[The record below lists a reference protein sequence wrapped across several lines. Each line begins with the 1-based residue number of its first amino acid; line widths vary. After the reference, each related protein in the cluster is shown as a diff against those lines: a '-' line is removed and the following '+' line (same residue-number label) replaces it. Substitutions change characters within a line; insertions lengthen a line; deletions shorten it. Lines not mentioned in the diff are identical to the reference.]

1 MGKSDYIY
9 IVKDVSTSLD
19 MTGWK
24 LDMTGWKLDMTKT
37 IQLTIFM
44 KQIRISAILACIAGM
59 IAFAG
64 CKSMSPQDRL
74 TVNDRKINKI
84 IAQMTLEEKVEML
97 HSKTNMSSEG
107 VPRLGIQDIKY
118 TDGPFGIREENGDGF
133 RSLGWTL
140 DSATYFPTG
149 SALAATWSKEMAY
162 KNGWAMGKEGRL
174 RGKDIILGP
183 AINIQRLP
191 VGGRTYEYLSED
203 PVLAAR
209 LSVEY
214 TLGSQDAGTAVCLKH
229 YALNNQETNR
239 GSVNVIADE
248 RTMREIYLK
257 PFEAAVKEGGAMC
270 IMPAYNK
277 VNGYYCSENAHLNN
291 EILRDEWGF
300 KGMTVSDWGGTHS
313 TMGAALGGLCVQ
325 MTGDNY
331 FGQALIDSVRN
342 GALDEAVVDAKV
354 REILRLR
361 FAIEPVPEDVA
372 NTVMT
377 SQPETQKIAY
387 EIAQKSIVL
396 LKNEAGNLPVAKD
409 VKKIAVIGQNAVLT
423 TAAGG
428 IGAGV
433 KTLYEISPL
442 EGISKRA
449 AEAGIE
455 VTYAPGYKNYQMRM
469 AWGRPGAGGPVDP
482 LIANSPDEPA
492 DPALL
497 AEAVAL
503 AKDADMVIFFGGT
516 NKSIETE
523 GSDRKNIDLP
533 CGQNDVIKALY
544 EANPNVATVLIS
556 GGPTDLRALEPYSPA
571 IVQGWWN
578 GLEGGTALAE
588 VLFGDIAPSGKLP
601 FTFPLKLEDSPA
613 YAMGNFPGN
622 NTGEDLFTLMYRL
635 DATGYTREQIM
646 EYIANLPEPVSE
658 YTEGIFVG
666 YRWFET
672 KEVPVMYA
680 FGHGLSYV
688 DFEYGPLTCRQK
700 KDKFVVTFDVKNLG
714 TMEADEVTQLYV
726 KRLDSKVER
735 PLKELEAFDRVTL
748 KGGETKKV
756 TLEFPIS
763 ELAHWD
769 NGTNGWVLEPGKLE
783 ILVGSASD
791 DIRQSITT
799 EI

>member
-1 MGKSDYIY
+1 MKRLFYLTAIGILTVCCAQSNE
-9 IVKDVSTSLD
+9 SL
-19 MTGWK
+19 
-24 LDMTGWKLDMTKT
+24 
-37 IQLTIFM
+37 
-44 KQIRISAILACIAGM
+44 
-59 IAFAG
+59 
-64 CKSMSPQDRL
+64 QDRL
-74 TVNDRKINKI
+74 TVNDGKINEI

-133 RSLGWTL
+133 RPLGWKL

-149 SALAATWSKEMAY
+149 SALAATWSKELAY
-162 KNGWAMGKEGRL
+162 KNGWAIGKEGRL

-214 TLGSQDAGTAVCLKH
+214 TLGSQEAGTAVCLKH
-229 YALNNQETNR
+229 FALNNQETNR
-239 GSVNVIADE
+239 GSVNVVADE

-270 IMPAYNK
+270 VMPAYNK
-277 VNGYYCSENAHLNN
+277 VNGYYCSENAHLLND
-291 EILRDEWGF
+291 ILRDEWGF

-342 GALDEAVVDAKV
+342 GALEEDVVDAKV

-372 NTVMT
+372 NTIMT

-396 LKNEAGNLPVAKD
+396 LKNETGNLPIADD
-409 VKKIAVIGQNAVLT
+409 VRKIAVIGQNAVLT

-442 EGISKRA
+442 EGISRRA

-455 VTYAPGYKNYQMRM
+455 VTYAPGYRSYKMS
-469 AWGRPGAGGPVDP
+469 WGTPGPLGPLD
-482 LIANSPDEPA
+482 AASPEDPA
-492 DPALL
+492 DPQLL

-533 CGQNDVIKALY
+533 HGQNDVIKALY

-556 GGPTDLRALEPYSPA
+556 GGPTDLRALDPYSPA

-578 GLEGGTALAE
+578 GMEGGTALAE

-613 YAMGNFPGN
+613 YATGSFPGN
-622 NTGEDLFTLMYRL
+622 RSGEDLFTLMYRL
-635 DATGYTREQIM
+635 DATGYTREQIQ
-646 EYIANLPEPVSE
+646 EYIANLPDPVSE
-658 YTEGIFVG
+658 YKEGILVG
-666 YRWFET
+666 YRWFDT
-672 KEVPVMYA
+672 RNVPVMYA

-700 KDKFVVTFDVKNLG
+700 RDNIYVTFDVKNLG
-714 TMEADEVTQLYV
+714 DMEADEVTQLYV
-726 KRLDSKVER
+726 RRLDSEVER

-748 KGGETKKV
+748 KAGETKSV
-756 TLEFPIS
+756 TLEFPVS

-769 NGTNGWVLEPGKLE
+769 IGTDGWVLEPGRIE

-791 DIRQSITT
+791 DIRQMTSI

>member
-1 MGKSDYIY
+1 MKKYLY
-9 IVKDVSTSLD
+9 STAL
-19 MTGWK
+19 
-24 LDMTGWKLDMTKT
+24 L
-37 IQLTIFM
+37 
-44 KQIRISAILACIAGM
+44 ILA
-59 IAFAG
+59 AG
-64 CKSMSPQDRL
+64 CASLSPQDRL
-74 TVNDRKINKI
+74 TVNDKKINKI

-118 TDGPFGIREENGDGF
+118 TDGPFGIREENGEGF

-203 PVLAAR
+203 PVLSAR
-209 LSVEY
+209 LAVEY
-214 TLGSQDAGTAVCLKH
+214 TKGSQDAGTAVCLKH
-229 YALNNQETNR
+229 YALNNQETDR
-239 GSVNVIADE
+239 GSVDVIADE

-257 PFEAAVKEGGAMC
+257 PFEAAIKEGGAMC
-270 IMPAYNK
+270 VMPAYNK
-277 VNGYYCSENAHLNN
+277 VNGFYCSENAHLNN

-372 NTVMT
+372 NTIMT

-396 LKNEAGNLPVAKD
+396 LKNEAGNLPIAKD

-433 KTLYEISPL
+433 KTLYEITPL
-442 EGISKRA
+442 EGIQARA
-449 AEAGIE
+449 EKAGVE
-455 VTYAPGYKNYQMRM
+455 VVYAPGYKNYQMRM
-469 AWGRPGAGGPVDP
+469 GWGRPSAGPVNP
-482 LIANSPDEPA
+482 LVANSIDEPA

-533 CGQNDVIKALY
+533 CGQNEVIKALY

-556 GGPTDLRALEPYSPA
+556 GGPTDLRYLEPYSPA

-613 YAMGNFPGN
+613 YATGSFPGEGS
-622 NTGEDLFTLMYRL
+622 GEDLFTLMYRL
-635 DATGYTREQIM
+635 DATGYTREQIR
-646 EYIANLPEPVSE
+646 EYIASLPDPVSE
-658 YTEGIFVG
+658 YREGILVG
-666 YRWFET
+666 YRWYDT
-672 KEVPVMYA
+672 KDVPVMYA

-688 DFEYGPLTCRQK
+688 EFEYGPLTCKQK
-700 KDKFVVTFDVKNLG
+700 KDKIQVSFDLKNLG
-714 TMEADEVTQLYV
+714 DMEADEVPQLYV

-735 PLKELEAFDRVTL
+735 AEKELEAFERVAL
-748 KGGETKKV
+748 KAGETKNV
-756 TLEFPIS
+756 TLEFPVS

-769 NGTNGWVLEPGKLE
+769 NETNGWVLEPGKIE
-783 ILVGSASD
+783 ILVGSASN
-791 DIRQSITT
+791 DIRQSIQT

>member
-1 MGKSDYIY
+1 
-9 IVKDVSTSLD
+9 
-19 MTGWK
+19 
-24 LDMTGWKLDMTKT
+24 
-37 IQLTIFM
+37 M
-44 KQIRISAILACIAGM
+44 KQYLYSAALLILA
-59 IAFAG
+59 AG
-64 CKSMSPQDRL
+64 CASLSPQDRL
-74 TVNDRKINKI
+74 TVNDKKINKI

-203 PVLAAR
+203 PVLSAR

-214 TLGSQDAGTAVCLKH
+214 TKGSQDAGTAVCLKH
-229 YALNNQETNR
+229 YALNNQETDR
-239 GSVNVIADE
+239 GSVDVIADE

-270 IMPAYNK
+270 VMPAYNK
-277 VNGYYCSENAHLNN
+277 VNGFYCSENAHLNN

-361 FAIEPVPEDVA
+361 FAIDPVPEDVA
-372 NTVMT
+372 NTIMT

-396 LKNEAGNLPVAKD
+396 LKNEAGTLPIAKD

-442 EGISKRA
+442 EGIQARA
-449 AEAGIE
+449 EKAGVE
-455 VTYAPGYKNYQMRM
+455 VVYAPGYKNYQMRM
-469 AWGRPGAGGPVDP
+469 GWGRPSAGPVNP
-482 LIANSPDEPA
+482 LVANSIDEPA

-533 CGQNDVIKALY
+533 CGQNEVIKALY

-556 GGPTDLRALEPYSPA
+556 GGPTDLRYLEPYSPA

-613 YAMGNFPGN
+613 YATGSFPGEGS
-622 NTGEDLFTLMYRL
+622 GEDLFTLMYRL
-635 DATGYTREQIM
+635 DATGYTREQIR
-646 EYIANLPEPVSE
+646 EYIASLPDPVSE
-658 YTEGIFVG
+658 YREGILVG
-666 YRWFET
+666 YRWYDT
-672 KEVPVMYA
+672 KDVPVMYA

-688 DFEYGPLTCRQK
+688 EFEYGPLTCKQK
-700 KDKFVVTFDVKNLG
+700 KDKIQVSFDLKNLG
-714 TMEADEVTQLYV
+714 DMEADEVPQLYV

-735 PLKELEAFDRVTL
+735 AEKELEAFERVAL
-748 KGGETKKV
+748 KAGETKNV
-756 TLEFPIS
+756 TLEFPVS

-769 NGTNGWVLEPGKLE
+769 NETNGWVLEPGKIE
-783 ILVGSASD
+783 ILVGSASN
-791 DIRQSITT
+791 DIRQSIQT

>member
-1 MGKSDYIY
+1 
-9 IVKDVSTSLD
+9 
-19 MTGWK
+19 
-24 LDMTGWKLDMTKT
+24 
-37 IQLTIFM
+37 M
-44 KQIRISAILACIAGM
+44 KKYLYSAALLILA
-59 IAFAG
+59 AG
-64 CKSMSPQDRL
+64 CASLSPQDRL
-74 TVNDRKINKI
+74 TVNDKKINKI

-203 PVLAAR
+203 PVLSAR

-214 TLGSQDAGTAVCLKH
+214 TKGSQDAGTAVCLKH
-229 YALNNQETNR
+229 YALNNQETDR
-239 GSVNVIADE
+239 GSVDVIADE

-270 IMPAYNK
+270 VMPAYNK
-277 VNGYYCSENAHLNN
+277 VNGVYCSENAHLNN

-361 FAIEPVPEDVA
+361 FAIDPVPEDVA
-372 NTVMT
+372 NTIMT

-396 LKNEAGNLPVAKD
+396 LKNEAGNLPIAKD

-442 EGISKRA
+442 EGIQARA
-449 AEAGIE
+449 EKAGVE
-455 VTYAPGYKNYQMRM
+455 VVYAPGYKNYQMRM
-469 AWGRPGAGGPVDP
+469 GWGRPSAGPVNP
-482 LIANSPDEPA
+482 LVANSIDEPA

-533 CGQNDVIKALY
+533 CGQNEVIKALY

-556 GGPTDLRALEPYSPA
+556 GGPTDLRYLEPYSPA

-613 YAMGNFPGN
+613 YATGSFPGEGS
-622 NTGEDLFTLMYRL
+622 GEDLFTLMYRL
-635 DATGYTREQIM
+635 DATGYTREQIQ
-646 EYIANLPEPVSE
+646 EYIASLPDPVSE
-658 YTEGIFVG
+658 YREGILVG
-666 YRWFET
+666 YRWYDT
-672 KEVPVMYA
+672 KDVPVMYA

-688 DFEYGPLTCRQK
+688 EFEYGALTCKQK
-700 KDKFVVTFDVKNLG
+700 KDKIQVSFDLKNLG
-714 TMEADEVTQLYV
+714 DMEADEVAQLYV

-735 PLKELEAFDRVTL
+735 AEKELEAFERVAL
-748 KGGETKKV
+748 KAGETKNV
-756 TLEFPIS
+756 TLEFPLS

-769 NGTNGWVLEPGKLE
+769 NETNGWVLEPGKIE
-783 ILVGSASD
+783 ILVGSASN
-791 DIRQSITT
+791 DIRQSIHT

>member
-1 MGKSDYIY
+1 
-9 IVKDVSTSLD
+9 
-19 MTGWK
+19 
-24 LDMTGWKLDMTKT
+24 
-37 IQLTIFM
+37 M
-44 KQIRISAILACIAGM
+44 KKYLYSAALLILA
-59 IAFAG
+59 AG
-64 CKSMSPQDRL
+64 CASLSPQDRL
-74 TVNDRKINKI
+74 TVNDKKINKI

-203 PVLAAR
+203 PVLSAR

-214 TLGSQDAGTAVCLKH
+214 TKGSQDAGTAVCLKH
-229 YALNNQETNR
+229 YALNNQETDR
-239 GSVNVIADE
+239 GSVDVIADE

-257 PFEAAVKEGGAMC
+257 PFEAAIKEGGAMC
-270 IMPAYNK
+270 VMPAYNK
-277 VNGYYCSENAHLNN
+277 VNGFYCSENAHLNN

-361 FAIEPVPEDVA
+361 FAIDPVPEDVA
-372 NTVMT
+372 NTIMT

-396 LKNEAGNLPVAKD
+396 LKNEAGNLPIAKD

-442 EGISKRA
+442 EGIQARA
-449 AEAGIE
+449 EKAGVE
-455 VTYAPGYKNYQMRM
+455 VVYAPGYKNYQMRM
-469 AWGRPGAGGPVDP
+469 GWGRPSAGPVNP
-482 LIANSPDEPA
+482 LVANSIDEPA

-533 CGQNDVIKALY
+533 CGQNEVIKALY

-556 GGPTDLRALEPYSPA
+556 GGPTDLRYLEPYSPA

-613 YAMGNFPGN
+613 YATGSFPGEGS
-622 NTGEDLFTLMYRL
+622 GEDLFTLMYRL
-635 DATGYTREQIM
+635 DATGYTREQIQ
-646 EYIANLPEPVSE
+646 EYIASLPDPVSE
-658 YTEGIFVG
+658 YREGILVG
-666 YRWFET
+666 YRWYDT
-672 KEVPVMYA
+672 QDVPVMYA

-688 DFEYGPLTCRQK
+688 EFEYGALTCKQK
-700 KDKFVVTFDVKNLG
+700 KDKIQVSFDLKNLG
-714 TMEADEVTQLYV
+714 DMEADEVAQLYV

-735 PLKELEAFDRVTL
+735 AEKELEAFERVAL
-748 KGGETKKV
+748 KAGETKNV
-756 TLEFPIS
+756 TLEFPLS

-769 NGTNGWVLEPGKLE
+769 NETNGWVLEPGKIE
-783 ILVGSASD
+783 ILVGSASN
-791 DIRQSITT
+791 DIRQSIQT

>member
-1 MGKSDYIY
+1 MKKVFQFAALAL
-9 IVKDVSTSLD
+9 IV
-19 MTGWK
+19 
-24 LDMTGWKLDMTKT
+24 
-37 IQLTIFM
+37 
-44 KQIRISAILACIAGM
+44 
-59 IAFAG
+59 AG
-64 CKSMSPQDRL
+64 CGCGMSPQDRL
-74 TVNDRKINKI
+74 TVNDKKINEI
-84 IAQMTLEEKVEML
+84 IGQMTLEEKVEML

-149 SALAATWSKEMAY
+149 SALAATWSKEMAR

-214 TLGSQDAGTAVCLKH
+214 TIGSQDAGTAVCLKH
-229 YALNNQETNR
+229 YALNNQETDR

-291 EILRDEWGF
+291 EILRGEWGF

-342 GALDEAVVDAKV
+342 GALPESVVDDKV

-361 FAIEPVPEDVA
+361 FAIEAIPEDVA
-372 NTVMT
+372 NTIMT
-377 SQPETQKIAY
+377 SQPETQQIAY

-396 LKNEAGNLPVAKD
+396 LKNEGNLPIAKE

-423 TAAGG
+423 TASGG

-433 KTLYEISPL
+433 KTLYEITPL
-442 EGISKRA
+442 QGIQKRA
-449 AEAGIE
+449 AEAGVE
-455 VTYAPGYKNYQMRM
+455 VVYAPGYKNYKMRM
-469 AWGRPGAGGPVDP
+469 GWGRPAAGPVDP
-482 LIANSPDEPA
+482 LAATSTDEPA

-533 CGQNDVIKALY
+533 CGQNEVIKALY

-556 GGPTDLRALEPYSPA
+556 GGPTDLRFLEPYSPA

-601 FTFPLKLEDSPA
+601 FTFPKKLEDSPA
-613 YAMGNFPGN
+613 YALGNFGQN
-622 NTGEDLFTLMYRL
+622 ASEDLFTLMYRL
-635 DATGYTREQIM
+635 DATGYTREQIQ
-646 EYIANLPEPVSE
+646 EYIANLPAPESH

-688 DFEYGPLTCRQK
+688 DFEYGALSLK
-700 KDKFVVTFDVKNLG
+700 KSKKSIKVSFDVKNLG
-714 TMEADEVTQLYV
+714 NMEADEVTQLYV
-726 KRLDSKVER
+726 KRIGSAVER
-735 PLKELEAFDRVTL
+735 PVKELEAFDRVTL
-748 KGGETKKV
+748 KAGETKKV
-756 TLEFPIS
+756 TLEFPIE

-769 NGTNGWVLEPGKLE
+769 NETNQWVLEHGQIE
-783 ILVGSASD
+783 ILVGSASN
-791 DIRQSITT
+791 DIRQTIAT

>member
-1 MGKSDYIY
+1 
-9 IVKDVSTSLD
+9 
-19 MTGWK
+19 
-24 LDMTGWKLDMTKT
+24 
-37 IQLTIFM
+37 M
-44 KQIRISAILACIAGM
+44 KKYLYSAALLILA
-59 IAFAG
+59 AG
-64 CKSMSPQDRL
+64 CASLSPQDRL
-74 TVNDRKINKI
+74 TVNDKKINKI

-203 PVLAAR
+203 PVLSAR

-214 TLGSQDAGTAVCLKH
+214 TKGSQDAGTAVCLKH
-229 YALNNQETNR
+229 YALNNQETDR
-239 GSVNVIADE
+239 GSVDVIADE

-257 PFEAAVKEGGAMC
+257 PFEAAIKEGGAMC
-270 IMPAYNK
+270 VMPAYNK
-277 VNGYYCSENAHLNN
+277 VNGFYCSENAHLNN

-372 NTVMT
+372 NTIMT

-396 LKNEAGNLPVAKD
+396 LKNEAGNLPIAKD

-433 KTLYEISPL
+433 KTLYEITPL
-442 EGISKRA
+442 EGIQARA
-449 AEAGIE
+449 EKAGVE
-455 VTYAPGYKNYQMRM
+455 VVYAPGYKNYQMRM
-469 AWGRPGAGGPVDP
+469 GWGRPSAGPVNP
-482 LIANSPDEPA
+482 LVANSIDEPA

-533 CGQNDVIKALY
+533 CGQNEVIKALY

-556 GGPTDLRALEPYSPA
+556 GGPTDLRYLEPYSPA

-613 YAMGNFPGN
+613 YATGSFPGEGS
-622 NTGEDLFTLMYRL
+622 GEDLFTLMYRL
-635 DATGYTREQIM
+635 DATGYTREQIQ
-646 EYIANLPEPVSE
+646 EYIASLPDPVSE
-658 YTEGIFVG
+658 YREGILVG
-666 YRWFET
+666 YRWFDT
-672 KEVPVMYA
+672 KDVPVMYA

-688 DFEYGPLTCRQK
+688 DFEYGALTCKQK
-700 KDKFVVTFDVKNLG
+700 KDKIQVSFDLKNLG
-714 TMEADEVTQLYV
+714 DMEADEVAQLYV

-735 PLKELEAFDRVTL
+735 AEKELEAFERVAL
-748 KGGETKKV
+748 KAGETKNV
-756 TLEFPIS
+756 TLEFPLS

-769 NGTNGWVLEPGKLE
+769 NETNGWVLEPGKIE
-783 ILVGSASD
+783 ILVGSASN
-791 DIRQSITT
+791 DIRQTIAT

>member
-1 MGKSDYIY
+1 
-9 IVKDVSTSLD
+9 
-19 MTGWK
+19 
-24 LDMTGWKLDMTKT
+24 
-37 IQLTIFM
+37 M
-44 KQIRISAILACIAGM
+44 KKYLYSAALLILA
-59 IAFAG
+59 AG
-64 CKSMSPQDRL
+64 CASLSPQDRL
-74 TVNDRKINKI
+74 TVNDKKINKI

-203 PVLAAR
+203 PVLSAR

-214 TLGSQDAGTAVCLKH
+214 TKGSQDAGTAVCLKH
-229 YALNNQETNR
+229 YALNNQETDR
-239 GSVNVIADE
+239 GSVDVIADE

-257 PFEAAVKEGGAMC
+257 PFEAAIKEGGAMC
-270 IMPAYNK
+270 VMPAYNK
-277 VNGYYCSENAHLNN
+277 VNGFYCSENAHLNN

-361 FAIEPVPEDVA
+361 FAIDPVPEDVA
-372 NTVMT
+372 NTIMT

-396 LKNEAGNLPVAKD
+396 LKNEAGNLPISKD

-442 EGISKRA
+442 EGIQARA
-449 AEAGIE
+449 EKAGVE
-455 VTYAPGYKNYQMRM
+455 VVYAPGYKNYQMRM
-469 AWGRPGAGGPVDP
+469 GWGRPSAGPVNP
-482 LIANSPDEPA
+482 LVANSIDEPA

-533 CGQNDVIKALY
+533 CGQNEVIKALY

-556 GGPTDLRALEPYSPA
+556 GGPTDLRYLEPYSPA

-613 YAMGNFPGN
+613 YATGSFPGEGS
-622 NTGEDLFTLMYRL
+622 GEDLFTLMYRL
-635 DATGYTREQIM
+635 DATGYTREQIR
-646 EYIANLPEPVSE
+646 EYIASLPDPVSE
-658 YTEGIFVG
+658 YREGILVG
-666 YRWFET
+666 YRWYDT
-672 KEVPVMYA
+672 KDVPVMYA

-688 DFEYGPLTCRQK
+688 EFEYGALTCKQK
-700 KDKFVVTFDVKNLG
+700 KDKIQVSFDLKNLG
-714 TMEADEVTQLYV
+714 DMEADEVAQLYV

-735 PLKELEAFDRVTL
+735 AEKELEAFERVAL
-748 KGGETKKV
+748 KAGETKNV
-756 TLEFPIS
+756 TLEFPLS

-769 NGTNGWVLEPGKLE
+769 NETNGWVLEPGKIE
-783 ILVGSASD
+783 ILVGSASN
-791 DIRQSITT
+791 DIRQSIQT

>member
-1 MGKSDYIY
+1 M
-9 IVKDVSTSLD
+9 
-19 MTGWK
+19 
-24 LDMTGWKLDMTKT
+24 
-37 IQLTIFM
+37 FM
-44 KQIRISAILACIAGM
+44 KKYLYSAALLILA
-59 IAFAG
+59 AG
-64 CKSMSPQDRL
+64 CASLSPQDRL
-74 TVNDRKINKI
+74 TVNDKKINKI

-203 PVLAAR
+203 PVLSAR

-214 TLGSQDAGTAVCLKH
+214 TKGSQDAGTAVCLKH
-229 YALNNQETNR
+229 YALNNQETDR
-239 GSVNVIADE
+239 GSVDVIADE

-257 PFEAAVKEGGAMC
+257 PFEAAIKEGGAMC
-270 IMPAYNK
+270 VMPAYNK
-277 VNGYYCSENAHLNN
+277 VNGFYCSENAHLNN

-361 FAIEPVPEDVA
+361 FAIDPVPEDVA
-372 NTVMT
+372 NTIMT

-396 LKNEAGNLPVAKD
+396 LKNEAGNLPIAKD

-442 EGISKRA
+442 EGIQARA
-449 AEAGIE
+449 EKAGVE
-455 VTYAPGYKNYQMRM
+455 VVYAPGYKNYQMRM
-469 AWGRPGAGGPVDP
+469 GWGRPSAGPVNP
-482 LIANSPDEPA
+482 LVANSIDEPA

-533 CGQNDVIKALY
+533 CGQNEVIKALY

-556 GGPTDLRALEPYSPA
+556 GGPTDLRYLEPYSPA

-613 YAMGNFPGN
+613 YATGSFPGEGS
-622 NTGEDLFTLMYRL
+622 GEDLFTLMYRL
-635 DATGYTREQIM
+635 DATGYTREQIQ
-646 EYIANLPEPVSE
+646 EYIASLPDPVSE
-658 YTEGIFVG
+658 YREGILVG
-666 YRWFET
+666 YRWYDT
-672 KEVPVMYA
+672 KDVPVMYA

-688 DFEYGPLTCRQK
+688 EFEYGPLTCKQK
-700 KDKFVVTFDVKNLG
+700 KDKIQVSFDLKNLG
-714 TMEADEVTQLYV
+714 DMEADEVAQLYV

-735 PLKELEAFDRVTL
+735 AEKELEAFERVAL
-748 KGGETKKV
+748 KAGETKNV
-756 TLEFPIS
+756 TLEFPLS

-769 NGTNGWVLEPGKLE
+769 NETNGWVLEPGKIE
-783 ILVGSASD
+783 ILVGSASN
-791 DIRQSITT
+791 DIRQSIQT

>member
-1 MGKSDYIY
+1 MK
-9 IVKDVSTSLD
+9 
-19 MTGWK
+19 K
-24 LDMTGWKLDMTKT
+24 L
-37 IQLTIFM
+37 IF
-44 KQIRISAILACIAGM
+44 SAALAIMA
-59 IAFAG
+59 IG
-64 CKSMSPQDRL
+64 CVQNGTSPQDRL

-133 RSLGWTL
+133 RPLGWTL

-149 SALAATWSKEMAY
+149 SALAATWSKELAY

-203 PVLAAR
+203 PVLSAR

-214 TLGSQDAGTAVCLKH
+214 TKGSQEAGTAVCLKH
-229 YALNNQETNR
+229 FALNNQETER

-277 VNGYYCSENAHLNN
+277 VNGYYCSENAHLLN
-291 EILRDEWGF
+291 EILRGEWGF

-342 GALDEAVVDAKV
+342 GALEEAVVDAKV

-361 FAIEPVPEDVA
+361 YAIEPVPEDVA
-372 NTVMT
+372 NTIMT
-377 SQPETQKIAY
+377 SQPETQRVAY

-396 LKNEAGNLPVAKD
+396 LKNEDRNLPISKD
-409 VKKIAVIGQNAVLT
+409 VKKIAVIGQNAVLS

-442 EGISKRA
+442 EGLQARA
-449 AEAGIE
+449 GSDVEI
-455 VTYAPGYKNYQMRM
+455 VYAPGYKNYVM
-469 AWGRPGAGGPVDP
+469 GRGNQAVADP
-482 LIANSPDEPA
+482 LQTRNTAEPA
-492 DPALL
+492 DPELL
-497 AEAVAL
+497 AEAVEL
-503 AKDADMVIFFGGT
+503 ARNADMVIFFAGT

-533 CGQNDVIKALY
+533 CGQNEIVKALH
-544 EANPNVATVLIS
+544 EVNPNLVTVLIS
-556 GGPTDLRALEPYSPA
+556 GGPCDLRTLEQYSPA

-578 GLEGGTALAE
+578 GMEGGTALAE

-613 YAMGNFPGN
+613 YALGNFPGEN
-622 NTGEDLFTLMYRL
+622 SGEDLFTLMYRL
-635 DATGYTREQIM
+635 DATGYTREQIR
-646 EYIANLPEPVSE
+646 EYIANLPDPESR

-666 YRWFET
+666 YRWFDT
-672 KEVPVMYA
+672 KNVPVMYA

-688 DFEYGPLTCRQK
+688 DFEYGDLTCRQK
-700 KDKFVVTFDVKNLG
+700 KDMIQVSFDLTNLG
-714 TMEADEVTQLYV
+714 DMEADEVAQLYV
-726 KRLDSKVER
+726 KRIDSKVER
-735 PLKELEAFDRVTL
+735 PEKELEAFDRITL
-748 KGGETKKV
+748 KAGETRKV
-756 TLEFPIS
+756 TLEFPVS

-769 NGTNGWVLEPGKLE
+769 METNGWVLEPGKIE
-783 ILVGSASD
+783 ILVGSSSD
-791 DIRQSITT
+791 DIRQSIQT

>member
-1 MGKSDYIY
+1 MENHSKNPIFTIEKKKLEMKRLIY
-9 IVKDVSTSLD
+9 LTGICILTVCCAQRNESL
-19 MTGWK
+19 
-24 LDMTGWKLDMTKT
+24 
-37 IQLTIFM
+37 
-44 KQIRISAILACIAGM
+44 
-59 IAFAG
+59 
-64 CKSMSPQDRL
+64 QDRL
-74 TVNDRKINKI
+74 TVNDGKINEI

-133 RSLGWTL
+133 RPLGWTL

-149 SALAATWSKEMAY
+149 SALAATWSKELAY

-203 PVLAAR
+203 PVLSAR

-214 TLGSQDAGTAVCLKH
+214 TKGSQEAGTAVCLKH
-229 YALNNQETNR
+229 FALNNQETDR
-239 GSVNVIADE
+239 GSVNVIVDE

-257 PFEAAVKEGGAMC
+257 PFEAAIKEGGAMC
-270 IMPAYNK
+270 VMPAYNK
-277 VNGYYCSENAHLNN
+277 VNGYYCSENAHLLN
-291 EILRDEWGF
+291 EILRGEWGF

-361 FAIEPVPEDVA
+361 HAIEPVPEDVA
-372 NTVMT
+372 NTIMT
-377 SQPETQKIAY
+377 SQPETQRIAY

-396 LKNEAGNLPVAKD
+396 LKNEEGTLPIAKD
-409 VKKIAVIGQNAVLT
+409 VKKIAVIGQNAVLS

-442 EGISKRA
+442 EGIQKRA
-449 AEAGIE
+449 EEAGVE
-455 VTYAPGYKNYQMRM
+455 VIYAPGYKNYDMRM
-469 AWGRPGAGGPVDP
+469 GWGRRGANSGPADP
-482 LIANSPDEPA
+482 LAASSPDEPA
-492 DPALL
+492 DPVLL
-497 AEAVAL
+497 AEAVTL
-503 AKDADMVIFFGGT
+503 AKDADMVLFFGGT

-533 CGQNDVIKALY
+533 CGQNEVIKALY

-556 GGPTDLRALEPYSPA
+556 GGPTDLRALAPYSPA

-613 YAMGNFPGN
+613 YAMGNFPNEHSGQ
-622 NTGEDLFTLMYRL
+622 DLFTLMYRL
-635 DATGYTREQIM
+635 DATGYTREEIQA
-646 EYIANLPEPVSE
+646 YIASLPDPESK

-666 YRWFET
+666 YRWFDT
-672 KEVPVMYA
+672 KDVPVMYA

-688 DFEYGPLTCRQK
+688 DFEYGELTCRQK
-700 KDKFVVTFDVKNLG
+700 KDVIQVSFDLKNLG
-714 TMEADEVTQLYV
+714 SMDADEVPQLYV
-726 KRLDSKVER
+726 KRIGSKVER
-735 PLKELEAFDRVTL
+735 PEKELEAFDRVTL
-748 KGGETKKV
+748 KAGETRKV

-769 NGTNGWVLEPGKLE
+769 NGTNGWVVEPGKIE

-791 DIRQSITT
+791 DIRQSIQT

>member
-1 MGKSDYIY
+1 
-9 IVKDVSTSLD
+9 
-19 MTGWK
+19 
-24 LDMTGWKLDMTKT
+24 
-37 IQLTIFM
+37 M
-44 KQIRISAILACIAGM
+44 KKYLYSAALLILA
-59 IAFAG
+59 AG
-64 CKSMSPQDRL
+64 CASLSPQDRL
-74 TVNDRKINKI
+74 TVNDKKINRI

-203 PVLAAR
+203 PVLSAR

-214 TLGSQDAGTAVCLKH
+214 TKGSQDAGTAVCLKH
-229 YALNNQETNR
+229 YALNNQETDR

-257 PFEAAVKEGGAMC
+257 PFEAAIKEGGAMC
-270 IMPAYNK
+270 VMPAYNK
-277 VNGYYCSENAHLNN
+277 VNGFYCSENAHLNN

-331 FGQALIDSVRN
+331 FGQELIDSVRN

-361 FAIEPVPEDVA
+361 FAIDPVPEDVA
-372 NTVMT
+372 NTIMT

-396 LKNEAGNLPVAKD
+396 LKNEAGNLPIAKD

-442 EGISKRA
+442 EGIQARA
-449 AEAGIE
+449 EKAGVE
-455 VTYAPGYKNYQMRM
+455 VVYAPGYKSYQMRM
-469 AWGRPGAGGPVDP
+469 GWGRPSAGPVNP
-482 LIANSPDEPA
+482 LVANSIDEPA

-533 CGQNDVIKALY
+533 CGQNEVIKALY

-556 GGPTDLRALEPYSPA
+556 GGPTDLRYLEPYSPA

-613 YAMGNFPGN
+613 YATGSFPGEGS
-622 NTGEDLFTLMYRL
+622 GEDLFTLMYRL
-635 DATGYTREQIM
+635 DATGYTREQIQ
-646 EYIANLPEPVSE
+646 EYIASLPDPVSE
-658 YTEGIFVG
+658 YREGILVG
-666 YRWFET
+666 YRWYDT
-672 KEVPVMYA
+672 KDVPVMYA

-688 DFEYGPLTCRQK
+688 EFEYGALTCKQK
-700 KDKFVVTFDVKNLG
+700 KDKIQVSFDLKNLG
-714 TMEADEVTQLYV
+714 DMEADEVAQLYV

-735 PLKELEAFDRVTL
+735 AEKELEAFERVAL
-748 KGGETKKV
+748 KAGETKNV
-756 TLEFPIS
+756 TLEFPLS

-769 NGTNGWVLEPGKLE
+769 NETNGWVLEPGKIE
-783 ILVGSASD
+783 ILVGSASN
-791 DIRQSITT
+791 DIRQSIQT

>member
-1 MGKSDYIY
+1 MKR
-9 IVKDVSTSLD
+9 STSS
-19 MTGWK
+19 
-24 LDMTGWKLDMTKT
+24 
-37 IQLTIFM
+37 I
-44 KQIRISAILACIAGM
+44 ILAAIA
-59 IAFAG
+59 AVVVATG
-64 CKSMSPQDRL
+64 CCNSMSPQDRL
-74 TVNDRKINKI
+74 TVNDKKINEI

-133 RSLGWTL
+133 RPLGWTL

-214 TLGSQDAGTAVCLKH
+214 TIGSQEAGTAVCLKH

-239 GSVNVIADE
+239 GSVDVIADE

-257 PFEAAVKEGGAMC
+257 PFEAAIKEGGAMC
-270 IMPAYNK
+270 VMPAYNK
-277 VNGYYCSENAHLNN
+277 VNGFYCSENAHLNN

-342 GALDEAVVDAKV
+342 GALPESIVDDKV

-372 NTVMT
+372 NTIMT

-396 LKNEAGNLPVAKD
+396 LKNETGNLPIAKN

-442 EGISKRA
+442 EGIQARA
-449 AEAGIE
+449 EKAGVE
-455 VTYAPGYKNYQMRM
+455 VVYAPGYKNYVMRM
-469 AWGRPGAGGPVDP
+469 GWGRRGPAGPVDP
-482 LIANSPDEPA
+482 LVANSTDEPA

-533 CGQNDVIKALY
+533 CGQNEVIKALY

-556 GGPTDLRALEPYSPA
+556 GGPTDLRTLEQYSPA

-601 FTFPLKLEDSPA
+601 FTFPIKLEDSPA
-613 YAMGNFPGN
+613 YATGSFPGN

-635 DATGYTREQIM
+635 DATGYTREQIQ
-646 EYIANLPEPVSE
+646 EYIANLPDPVSE
-658 YTEGIFVG
+658 YKEGIFVG

-688 DFEYGPLTCRQK
+688 DFEYGALTCKQK
-700 KDKFVVTFDVKNLG
+700 KDKIYVSFDIKNLG
-714 TMEADEVTQLYV
+714 NMEADEVAQLYV
-726 KRLDSKVER
+726 KRIDSKVER

-748 KGGETKKV
+748 QAGETKNV
-756 TLEFPIS
+756 TLEFPVS
-763 ELAHWD
+763 ELEHWD
-769 NGTNGWVLEPGKLE
+769 METNGWVLEPGKIE
-783 ILVGSASD
+783 ILVGSASN
-791 DIRQSITT
+791 DIRQTIQT

>member
-1 MGKSDYIY
+1 
-9 IVKDVSTSLD
+9 
-19 MTGWK
+19 
-24 LDMTGWKLDMTKT
+24 
-37 IQLTIFM
+37 M
-44 KQIRISAILACIAGM
+44 KKYLYSAALLILA
-59 IAFAG
+59 AG
-64 CKSMSPQDRL
+64 CASLSPQDRL
-74 TVNDRKINKI
+74 TVNDKKINKI

-203 PVLAAR
+203 PILSAR

-214 TLGSQDAGTAVCLKH
+214 TKGSQDAGTAVCLKH
-229 YALNNQETNR
+229 YALNNQETDR

-257 PFEAAVKEGGAMC
+257 PFEAAIKEGGAMC
-270 IMPAYNK
+270 VMPAYNK
-277 VNGYYCSENAHLNN
+277 VNGFYCSENAHLNN

-372 NTVMT
+372 NTIMT

-396 LKNEAGNLPVAKD
+396 LKNEAGNLPIAKD

-433 KTLYEISPL
+433 KTLYEITPL
-442 EGISKRA
+442 EGIQARA
-449 AEAGIE
+449 EKAGVE
-455 VTYAPGYKNYQMRM
+455 VVYAPGYKNYQMRM
-469 AWGRPGAGGPVDP
+469 GWGRPSAGPINP
-482 LIANSPDEPA
+482 LVANSIDEPA

-533 CGQNDVIKALY
+533 CGQNEVIKALY

-556 GGPTDLRALEPYSPA
+556 GGPTDLRYLEPYSPA

-613 YAMGNFPGN
+613 YATGSFPGEGS
-622 NTGEDLFTLMYRL
+622 GEDLFTLMYRL
-635 DATGYTREQIM
+635 DATGYTREQIQ
-646 EYIANLPEPVSE
+646 EYIASLPDPVSE
-658 YTEGIFVG
+658 YREGILVG
-666 YRWFET
+666 YRWYDT
-672 KEVPVMYA
+672 KDVPVMYA

-688 DFEYGPLTCRQK
+688 EFEYGALTCKQK
-700 KDKFVVTFDVKNLG
+700 KDKIQVSFDLKNLG
-714 TMEADEVTQLYV
+714 DMEADEVAQLYV

-735 PLKELEAFDRVTL
+735 AEKELEAFERVAL
-748 KGGETKKV
+748 KAGETKNV
-756 TLEFPIS
+756 TLEFPLS

-769 NGTNGWVLEPGKLE
+769 NETNGWVLEPGKIE
-783 ILVGSASD
+783 ILVGSASN
-791 DIRQSITT
+791 DIRQSIQT

>member
-1 MGKSDYIY
+1 
-9 IVKDVSTSLD
+9 
-19 MTGWK
+19 
-24 LDMTGWKLDMTKT
+24 
-37 IQLTIFM
+37 M
-44 KQIRISAILACIAGM
+44 KKYLYSAALLILA
-59 IAFAG
+59 AG
-64 CKSMSPQDRL
+64 CASLSPQDRL
-74 TVNDRKINKI
+74 TVNDKKINKI

-203 PVLAAR
+203 PVLSAR

-214 TLGSQDAGTAVCLKH
+214 TKGSQDAGTAVCLKH
-229 YALNNQETNR
+229 YALNNQETDR
-239 GSVNVIADE
+239 GSVDVIADE

-257 PFEAAVKEGGAMC
+257 PFEAAIKEGGAMC
-270 IMPAYNK
+270 VMPAYNK
-277 VNGYYCSENAHLNN
+277 VNGFYCSENAHLNN

-342 GALDEAVVDAKV
+342 GALNEAVVDAKV

-372 NTVMT
+372 NTIMT

-396 LKNEAGNLPVAKD
+396 LKNEAGNLPIAKD

-442 EGISKRA
+442 EGIQARA
-449 AEAGIE
+449 EKAGVE
-455 VTYAPGYKNYQMRM
+455 VVYAPGYKNYQMRM
-469 AWGRPGAGGPVDP
+469 GWGRPSAGPVNP
-482 LIANSPDEPA
+482 LVANSIDEPA

-533 CGQNDVIKALY
+533 CGQNEVIKALY

-556 GGPTDLRALEPYSPA
+556 GGPTDLRYLEPYSPA

-613 YAMGNFPGN
+613 YATGSFPGEGS
-622 NTGEDLFTLMYRL
+622 GEDLFTLMYRL
-635 DATGYTREQIM
+635 DATGYTREQIR
-646 EYIANLPEPVSE
+646 EYIASLPDPVSE
-658 YTEGIFVG
+658 YREGILVG
-666 YRWFET
+666 YRWYDT
-672 KEVPVMYA
+672 KDVPVMYA

-688 DFEYGPLTCRQK
+688 EFEYGALTCKQK
-700 KDKFVVTFDVKNLG
+700 KDKIQVSFDLKNLG
-714 TMEADEVTQLYV
+714 DMEADEVPQLYV

-735 PLKELEAFDRVTL
+735 AEKELEAFERVAL
-748 KGGETKKV
+748 KAGETKNV
-756 TLEFPIS
+756 TLEFPLS

-769 NGTNGWVLEPGKLE
+769 NETNGWVLEPGKIE
-783 ILVGSASD
+783 ILVGSASN
-791 DIRQSITT
+791 DIRQSIQT

>member
-1 MGKSDYIY
+1 
-9 IVKDVSTSLD
+9 
-19 MTGWK
+19 
-24 LDMTGWKLDMTKT
+24 
-37 IQLTIFM
+37 M
-44 KQIRISAILACIAGM
+44 KKYLYSAALLILA
-59 IAFAG
+59 AG
-64 CKSMSPQDRL
+64 CASLSPQDRL
-74 TVNDRKINKI
+74 TVNDKKINKI

-203 PVLAAR
+203 PVLSAR

-214 TLGSQDAGTAVCLKH
+214 TKGSQDAGTAVCLKH
-229 YALNNQETNR
+229 YALNNQETDR
-239 GSVNVIADE
+239 GSVDVIADE

-270 IMPAYNK
+270 VMPAYNK
-277 VNGYYCSENAHLNN
+277 VNGFYCSENAHLNN

-361 FAIEPVPEDVA
+361 FAIDPVPEDVA
-372 NTVMT
+372 NTIMT

-396 LKNEAGNLPVAKD
+396 LKNEAGNLPIAKD

-442 EGISKRA
+442 EGIQARA
-449 AEAGIE
+449 EKAGVE
-455 VTYAPGYKNYQMRM
+455 VVYAPGYKNYQMRM
-469 AWGRPGAGGPVDP
+469 GWGRPSAGPVNP
-482 LIANSPDEPA
+482 LVANSIDEPA

-497 AEAVAL
+497 ADAVAL

-533 CGQNDVIKALY
+533 CGQNEVIKALY

-556 GGPTDLRALEPYSPA
+556 GGPTDLRYLEPYSPA

-613 YAMGNFPGN
+613 YATGSFPGEGS
-622 NTGEDLFTLMYRL
+622 GEDLFTLMYRL
-635 DATGYTREQIM
+635 DATGYTREQIQ
-646 EYIANLPEPVSE
+646 EYIASLPDPVSE
-658 YTEGIFVG
+658 YREGILVG
-666 YRWFET
+666 YRWYDT
-672 KEVPVMYA
+672 KDVPVMYA

-688 DFEYGPLTCRQK
+688 EFEYGALTCKQK
-700 KDKFVVTFDVKNLG
+700 KDKIQVSFDLKNLG
-714 TMEADEVTQLYV
+714 NMEADEVPQLYV

-735 PLKELEAFDRVTL
+735 AEKELEAFERVAL
-748 KGGETKKV
+748 KAGETKNV
-756 TLEFPIS
+756 TLEFPLS

-769 NGTNGWVLEPGKLE
+769 NETNGWVLEPGKIE
-783 ILVGSASD
+783 ILVGSASN
-791 DIRQSITT
+791 DIRQSIQT

>member
-1 MGKSDYIY
+1 
-9 IVKDVSTSLD
+9 
-19 MTGWK
+19 
-24 LDMTGWKLDMTKT
+24 
-37 IQLTIFM
+37 M
-44 KQIRISAILACIAGM
+44 KKYLYSAALLILA
-59 IAFAG
+59 AG
-64 CKSMSPQDRL
+64 CASLSPQDRL
-74 TVNDRKINKI
+74 TVNDKKINKI

-203 PVLAAR
+203 PVLSAR

-214 TLGSQDAGTAVCLKH
+214 TKGSQDAGTAVCLKH
-229 YALNNQETNR
+229 YALNNQETDR
-239 GSVNVIADE
+239 GSVDVIADE

-257 PFEAAVKEGGAMC
+257 PFEAAIKEGGAMC
-270 IMPAYNK
+270 VMPAYNK
-277 VNGYYCSENAHLNN
+277 VNGFYCSENAHLNN

-342 GALDEAVVDAKV
+342 GALDEAVVDEKV

-361 FAIEPVPEDVA
+361 FAIDPVPEDVA
-372 NTVMT
+372 NTIMT

-396 LKNEAGNLPVAKD
+396 LKNEAGNLPISKD
-409 VKKIAVIGQNAVLT
+409 VKKIAVIGQNAVLS

-433 KTLYEISPL
+433 KTLYEITPL
-442 EGISKRA
+442 EGIQARA
-449 AEAGIE
+449 EKAGVE
-455 VTYAPGYKNYQMRM
+455 VVYAPGYKNYQMRM
-469 AWGRPGAGGPVDP
+469 GWGRPSAGPVNP
-482 LIANSPDEPA
+482 LVANSIDEPA

-533 CGQNDVIKALY
+533 CGQNEVIKALY

-556 GGPTDLRALEPYSPA
+556 GGPTDLRYLEPYSPA

-613 YAMGNFPGN
+613 YATGSFPGEGS
-622 NTGEDLFTLMYRL
+622 GEDLFTLMYRL
-635 DATGYTREQIM
+635 DATGYTREQIQ
-646 EYIANLPEPVSE
+646 EYIANLPAPESH

-688 DFEYGPLTCRQK
+688 DFEYGPLTCKHK
-700 KDKFVVTFDVKNLG
+700 KDKFYVTFALKNLG
-714 TMEADEVTQLYV
+714 DMEADEVAQLYV
-726 KRLDSKVER
+726 KRIDSAVER
-735 PLKELEAFDRVTL
+735 PLKELEAFDRITL

-756 TLEFPIS
+756 TLEFPVS

-769 NGTNGWVLEPGKLE
+769 NETNEWVLEHGKLE
-783 ILVGSASD
+783 ILVGSASN
-791 DIRQSITT
+791 DIRQTIAT

>member
-1 MGKSDYIY
+1 MKHFKANSIFACVMALA
-9 IVKDVSTSLD
+9 IC
-19 MTGWK
+19 TG
-24 LDMTGWKLDMTKT
+24 
-37 IQLTIFM
+37 
-44 KQIRISAILACIAGM
+44 C
-59 IAFAG
+59 
-64 CKSMSPQDRL
+64 SMSPQDRL
-74 TVNDRKINKI
+74 TVNDKKINEI

-149 SALAATWSKEMAY
+149 SALAATWSKEMAR

-214 TLGSQDAGTAVCLKH
+214 TIGSQEAGTAVCLKH

-257 PFEAAVKEGGAMC
+257 PFEAAIKEGGAMC
-270 IMPAYNK
+270 VMPAYNK

-342 GALDEAVVDAKV
+342 GALDESVVDAKV

-372 NTVMT
+372 NTIMT
-377 SQPETQKIAY
+377 SQPETQKVAY

-396 LKNEAGNLPVAKD
+396 LKNEEGNLPISKD

-442 EGISKRA
+442 EGIQKRA
-449 AEAGIE
+449 AEAGVE
-455 VTYAPGYKNYQMRM
+455 VVYAPGYKNYVMRM
-469 AWGRPGAGGPVDP
+469 AWGRAPQGPADP
-482 LIANSPDEPA
+482 LVANSPADPA

-503 AKDADMVIFFGGT
+503 AKEADMVIFFGGT

-556 GGPTDLRALEPYSPA
+556 GGPTDLRFLEPYSPA

-601 FTFPLKLEDSPA
+601 FTFPQKLEDSPA

-635 DATGYTREQIM
+635 DATGYTREQIQ
-646 EYIANLPEPVSE
+646 EYIANLPDPVSE

-666 YRWFET
+666 YRWFDT

-688 DFEYGPLTCRQK
+688 DFEYGPLTCK
-700 KDKFVVTFDVKNLG
+700 KKRDKFVVTFDVKNLG
-714 TMEADEVTQLYV
+714 DMEADEVTQLYV
-726 KRLDSKVER
+726 KRIDSKVER

-748 KGGETKKV
+748 KAGETKTV
-756 TLEFPIS
+756 TLEFPVS

-769 NGTNGWVLEPGKLE
+769 NETNGWVLEPGKLE

-791 DIRQSITT
+791 DIRQNITT

>member
-1 MGKSDYIY
+1 
-9 IVKDVSTSLD
+9 
-19 MTGWK
+19 
-24 LDMTGWKLDMTKT
+24 
-37 IQLTIFM
+37 M
-44 KQIRISAILACIAGM
+44 KKYLYSAALLILA
-59 IAFAG
+59 AG
-64 CKSMSPQDRL
+64 CASLSPQDRL
-74 TVNDRKINKI
+74 TVNDKKINKI

-118 TDGPFGIREENGDGF
+118 TDGPFGIREENGEGF

-203 PVLAAR
+203 PVLSAR
-209 LSVEY
+209 LAVEY
-214 TLGSQDAGTAVCLKH
+214 TKGSQDAGTAVCLKH
-229 YALNNQETNR
+229 YALNNQETDR
-239 GSVNVIADE
+239 GSVDVIADE

-257 PFEAAVKEGGAMC
+257 PFEAAIKEGGAMC
-270 IMPAYNK
+270 VMPAYNK
-277 VNGYYCSENAHLNN
+277 VNGFYCSENAHLNN

-372 NTVMT
+372 NTIMT

-396 LKNEAGNLPVAKD
+396 LKNEAGNLPIAKD

-433 KTLYEISPL
+433 KTLYEITPL
-442 EGISKRA
+442 EGIQARA
-449 AEAGIE
+449 EKAGVE
-455 VTYAPGYKNYQMRM
+455 VVYAPGYKNYQMRM
-469 AWGRPGAGGPVDP
+469 GWGRPSAGPVNP
-482 LIANSPDEPA
+482 LVANSTDEPA

-533 CGQNDVIKALY
+533 CGQNEVIKALY

-556 GGPTDLRALEPYSPA
+556 GGPTDLRYLEPYSPA

-613 YAMGNFPGN
+613 YATGSFPGEGS
-622 NTGEDLFTLMYRL
+622 GEDLFTLMYRL
-635 DATGYTREQIM
+635 DATGYTREQIR
-646 EYIANLPEPVSE
+646 EYIASLPDPVSE
-658 YTEGIFVG
+658 YREGILVG
-666 YRWFET
+666 YRWYDT
-672 KEVPVMYA
+672 KDVPVMYA

-688 DFEYGPLTCRQK
+688 DFEYGTLTCKQK
-700 KDKFVVTFDVKNLG
+700 KDKIQVSFDLKNLG
-714 TMEADEVTQLYV
+714 DMEADEVPQLYV

-735 PLKELEAFDRVTL
+735 AEKELEAFERVAL
-748 KGGETKKV
+748 KAGETKNV
-756 TLEFPIS
+756 TLEFPVS

-769 NGTNGWVLEPGKLE
+769 NETNGWVLEPGKIE
-783 ILVGSASD
+783 ILVGSASN
-791 DIRQSITT
+791 DIRQSIQT

>member
-1 MGKSDYIY
+1 MKNYTFIFCLAAV
-9 IVKDVSTSLD
+9 ILI
-19 MTGWK
+19 TGCN
-24 LDMTGWKLDMTKT
+24 GNV
-37 IQLTIFM
+37 
-44 KQIRISAILACIAGM
+44 
-59 IAFAG
+59 
-64 CKSMSPQDRL
+64 SPQDRL
-74 TVNDRKINKI
+74 TANDKKISEI

-118 TDGPFGIREENGDGF
+118 TDGPFGIREENGDHF
-133 RSLGWTL
+133 RPLGWKL

-162 KNGWAMGKEGRL
+162 KNGLAIGKEGRL

-214 TLGSQDAGTAVCLKH
+214 TKGSQEAGTAVCLKH
-229 YALNNQETNR
+229 FALNNQETDR

-257 PFEAAVKEGGAMC
+257 PFEAAVKEAGAMC
-270 IMPAYNK
+270 VMPAYNK
-277 VNGYYCSENAHLNN
+277 VNGYYCSENARLLN
-291 EILRDEWGF
+291 EILREEWGF

-354 REILRLR
+354 RDILRLR
-361 FAIEPVPEDVA
+361 FAIEPVPENVA
-372 NTVMT
+372 NTIMT
-377 SQPETQKIAY
+377 SQPETQNVAY

-396 LKNEAGNLPVAKD
+396 LKNEGRTLPITDD
-409 VKKIAVIGQNAVLT
+409 VKKIAIIGQNAVLT

-428 IGAGV
+428 VGAGV

-442 EGISKRA
+442 EGIRNRA
-449 AEAGIE
+449 GDKVE
-455 VTYAPGYKNYQMRM
+455 VVYAPGYKNYIRKNR
-469 AWGRPGAGGPVDP
+469 WSEGPGP
-482 LIANSPDEPA
+482 LETTDMSEPA
-492 DPALL
+492 DQALL

-503 AKDADMVIFFGGT
+503 AAEADMVIFFGGS

-533 CGQNDVIKALY
+533 CGQNEIIRALH
-544 EANPNVATVLIS
+544 EVNPNVVTVLIS
-556 GGPTDLRALEPYSPA
+556 GGPTDLRILDQYSPA
-571 IVQGWWN
+571 IIQGWWN
-578 GLEGGTALAE
+578 GMEGGTALAE

-613 YAMGNFPGN
+613 YAMGNFPGEN
-622 NTGEDLFTLMYRL
+622 SGRDLFTLMYRL
-635 DATGYTREQIM
+635 EETGYSREEIQA
-646 EYIANLPEPVSE
+646 YIANLPDPESR

-666 YRWFET
+666 YRWYDT
-672 KEVPVMYA
+672 KDVPVMYA

-688 DFEYGPLTCRQK
+688 DFEYGAISCKRRNDRICVRFELS
-700 KDKFVVTFDVKNLG
+700 NLG
-714 TMEADEVTQLYV
+714 EMEADEVVQLYV
-726 KRLDSKVER
+726 RRPDSKIER
-735 PLKELEAFDRVTL
+735 PVKELKAFDRVTL
-748 KGGETKKV
+748 KAGETKKV
-756 TLEFPIS
+756 MLEFPMN

-769 NGTNGWVLEPGKLE
+769 INTGAWVIEPGMVE
-783 ILVGSASD
+783 ILVGSGSD
-791 DIRQSITT
+791 DIRQTGSI

>member
-1 MGKSDYIY
+1 MKNYTFIFCLTAV
-9 IVKDVSTSLD
+9 ILI
-19 MTGWK
+19 TGCN
-24 LDMTGWKLDMTKT
+24 GNV
-37 IQLTIFM
+37 
-44 KQIRISAILACIAGM
+44 
-59 IAFAG
+59 
-64 CKSMSPQDRL
+64 SPQDRL
-74 TVNDRKINKI
+74 TANDKKISEI

-118 TDGPFGIREENGDGF
+118 TDGPFGIREENGDHF
-133 RSLGWTL
+133 RPLGWKL

-162 KNGWAMGKEGRL
+162 KNGLAIGKEGRL

-214 TLGSQDAGTAVCLKH
+214 TKGSQEAGTAVCLKH
-229 YALNNQETNR
+229 FALNNQETDR

-257 PFEAAVKEGGAMC
+257 PFEAAVKEAGAMC
-270 IMPAYNK
+270 VMPAYNK
-277 VNGYYCSENAHLNN
+277 VNGYYCSENARLLN
-291 EILRDEWGF
+291 EILREEWGF

-354 REILRLR
+354 RDILRLR
-361 FAIEPVPEDVA
+361 FAIEPVPENVA
-372 NTVMT
+372 NTIMT
-377 SQPETQKIAY
+377 SQPETQNVAY

-396 LKNEAGNLPVAKD
+396 LKNEGRTLPITDD
-409 VKKIAVIGQNAVLT
+409 VKKIAIIGQNAVLT

-428 IGAGV
+428 VGAGV

-442 EGISKRA
+442 EGIRNRA
-449 AEAGIE
+449 GDKVE
-455 VTYAPGYKNYQMRM
+455 VVYAPGYKNYIRKNR
-469 AWGRPGAGGPVDP
+469 WSEGPGP
-482 LIANSPDEPA
+482 LETTDMSEPA

-503 AKDADMVIFFGGT
+503 AAEADMVIFFGGT

-533 CGQNDVIKALY
+533 CGQNEIIRALH
-544 EANPNVATVLIS
+544 EVNPNVVTVLIS
-556 GGPTDLRALEPYSPA
+556 GGPTDLRILDQYSPA
-571 IVQGWWN
+571 IIQGWWN
-578 GLEGGTALAE
+578 GMEGGTALAE

-613 YAMGNFPGN
+613 YAMGNFPGEN
-622 NTGEDLFTLMYRL
+622 SGRDLFTLMYRL
-635 DATGYTREQIM
+635 EETGYSREEIQA
-646 EYIANLPEPVSE
+646 YIANLPDPESR

-666 YRWFET
+666 YRWYDT
-672 KEVPVMYA
+672 KDVPVMYA

-688 DFEYGPLTCRQK
+688 DFEYGAISCKRRNDRICVRFELS
-700 KDKFVVTFDVKNLG
+700 NLG
-714 TMEADEVTQLYV
+714 EMEADEVVQLYV
-726 KRLDSKVER
+726 RRPDSKIER
-735 PLKELEAFDRVTL
+735 PVKELKAFDRVTL
-748 KGGETKKV
+748 KAGETKKV
-756 TLEFPIS
+756 MLEFPMN

-769 NGTNGWVLEPGKLE
+769 IKTGAWVIEPGVVE
-783 ILVGSASD
+783 ILVGSGSD
-791 DIRQSITT
+791 DIRQTGSI

>member
-1 MGKSDYIY
+1 
-9 IVKDVSTSLD
+9 
-19 MTGWK
+19 
-24 LDMTGWKLDMTKT
+24 
-37 IQLTIFM
+37 M
-44 KQIRISAILACIAGM
+44 KKYLYSAALLILA
-59 IAFAG
+59 AG
-64 CKSMSPQDRL
+64 CASLSPQDRL
-74 TVNDRKINKI
+74 TVNDKKINKI

-203 PVLAAR
+203 PVLSAR

-214 TLGSQDAGTAVCLKH
+214 TKGSQDAGTAVCLKH
-229 YALNNQETNR
+229 YALNNQETDR

-257 PFEAAVKEGGAMC
+257 PFEAAIKEGGAMC
-270 IMPAYNK
+270 VMPAYNK
-277 VNGYYCSENAHLNN
+277 VNGFYCSENAHLNN

-342 GALDEAVVDAKV
+342 GALDEAVVDEKV

-361 FAIEPVPEDVA
+361 FAIDPVPEDVA
-372 NTVMT
+372 NTIMT

-396 LKNEAGNLPVAKD
+396 LKNEAGNLPISKD
-409 VKKIAVIGQNAVLT
+409 VKKIAVIGQNAVLS

-442 EGISKRA
+442 EGIQARA
-449 AEAGIE
+449 EKAGVE
-455 VTYAPGYKNYQMRM
+455 VVYAPGYKNYQMRM
-469 AWGRPGAGGPVDP
+469 GWGRPSAGPVNP
-482 LIANSPDEPA
+482 LVANSIDEPA

-497 AEAVAL
+497 ADAVAL

-533 CGQNDVIKALY
+533 CGQNEVIKALY

-556 GGPTDLRALEPYSPA
+556 GGPTDLRYLEPYSPA

-613 YAMGNFPGN
+613 YATGSFPGEGS
-622 NTGEDLFTLMYRL
+622 GEDLFTLMYRL
-635 DATGYTREQIM
+635 DATGYTREQIQ
-646 EYIANLPEPVSE
+646 EYIASLPDPVSE
-658 YTEGIFVG
+658 YREGILVG
-666 YRWFET
+666 YRWYDT
-672 KEVPVMYA
+672 KDVPVMYA

-688 DFEYGPLTCRQK
+688 EFEYGALTCKQK
-700 KDKFVVTFDVKNLG
+700 KDKIQVSFDLKNLG
-714 TMEADEVTQLYV
+714 DMEADEVAQLYV

-735 PLKELEAFDRVTL
+735 AEKELEAFERVAL
-748 KGGETKKV
+748 KAGETKNV
-756 TLEFPIS
+756 TLEFPLS

-769 NGTNGWVLEPGKLE
+769 NETNEWVLEHGKIE
-783 ILVGSASD
+783 ILVGSASN
-791 DIRQSITT
+791 DIRQSIQT

>member
-1 MGKSDYIY
+1 
-9 IVKDVSTSLD
+9 
-19 MTGWK
+19 
-24 LDMTGWKLDMTKT
+24 
-37 IQLTIFM
+37 M
-44 KQIRISAILACIAGM
+44 KKYLYSAALLILAASCA
-59 IAFAG
+59 
-64 CKSMSPQDRL
+64 SLSPQDRL
-74 TVNDRKINKI
+74 TVNDKKINKI

-203 PVLAAR
+203 PVLSAR

-214 TLGSQDAGTAVCLKH
+214 TKGSQDAGTAVCLKH
-229 YALNNQETNR
+229 YALNNQETDR

-257 PFEAAVKEGGAMC
+257 PFEAAIKEGGAMC
-270 IMPAYNK
+270 VMPAYNK
-277 VNGYYCSENAHLNN
+277 VNGFYCSENAHLNN

-372 NTVMT
+372 NTIMT

-396 LKNEAGNLPVAKD
+396 LKNEAGNLPIAKD

-433 KTLYEISPL
+433 KTLYEITPL
-442 EGISKRA
+442 EGIQARA
-449 AEAGIE
+449 EKAGVE
-455 VTYAPGYKNYQMRM
+455 VVYAPGYKNYQMRM
-469 AWGRPGAGGPVDP
+469 GWGRPSAGPVNP
-482 LIANSPDEPA
+482 LVANSIDEPA

-533 CGQNDVIKALY
+533 CGQNEVIKALY

-556 GGPTDLRALEPYSPA
+556 GGPTDLRYLEPYSPA

-613 YAMGNFPGN
+613 YATGSFPGEGS
-622 NTGEDLFTLMYRL
+622 GEDLFTLMYRL
-635 DATGYTREQIM
+635 DATGYTREQIQ
-646 EYIANLPEPVSE
+646 EYIASLPDPVSE
-658 YTEGIFVG
+658 YREGILVG
-666 YRWFET
+666 YRWYDT
-672 KEVPVMYA
+672 KDVPVMYA

-688 DFEYGPLTCRQK
+688 EFEYGALTCKQK
-700 KDKFVVTFDVKNLG
+700 KDKIQVSFDLKNLG
-714 TMEADEVTQLYV
+714 DMEADEVAQLYV

-735 PLKELEAFDRVTL
+735 AEKELEAFERVAL
-748 KGGETKKV
+748 KAGETKNV
-756 TLEFPIS
+756 TLEFPLS

-769 NGTNGWVLEPGKLE
+769 NETNGWVLEPGKIE
-783 ILVGSASD
+783 ILVGSASN
-791 DIRQSITT
+791 DIRQSIQT

>member
-1 MGKSDYIY
+1 
-9 IVKDVSTSLD
+9 
-19 MTGWK
+19 
-24 LDMTGWKLDMTKT
+24 
-37 IQLTIFM
+37 M
-44 KQIRISAILACIAGM
+44 KKYLYSAALLILA
-59 IAFAG
+59 AG
-64 CKSMSPQDRL
+64 CASLSPQDRL
-74 TVNDRKINKI
+74 TVNDKKINKI

-203 PVLAAR
+203 PVLSAR

-214 TLGSQDAGTAVCLKH
+214 TKGSQDAGTAVCLKH
-229 YALNNQETNR
+229 YALNNQETDR

-257 PFEAAVKEGGAMC
+257 PFEAAIKEGGAMC
-270 IMPAYNK
+270 VMPAYNK
-277 VNGYYCSENAHLNN
+277 VNGFYCSENAHLNN

-361 FAIEPVPEDVA
+361 FAIDPVPEDVA
-372 NTVMT
+372 NTIMT

-396 LKNEAGNLPVAKD
+396 LKNEAGNLPIAKD

-433 KTLYEISPL
+433 KTLYEITPL
-442 EGISKRA
+442 EGIQARA
-449 AEAGIE
+449 EKAGVE
-455 VTYAPGYKNYQMRM
+455 VVYAPGYKNYQMRM
-469 AWGRPGAGGPVDP
+469 GWGRPSAGPVNP
-482 LIANSPDEPA
+482 LVANSIDEPA

-533 CGQNDVIKALY
+533 CGQNEVIKALY

-556 GGPTDLRALEPYSPA
+556 GGPTDLRYLEPYSPA

-613 YAMGNFPGN
+613 YATGSFPGEGS
-622 NTGEDLFTLMYRL
+622 GEDLFTLMYRL
-635 DATGYTREQIM
+635 DATGYTREQIQ
-646 EYIANLPEPVSE
+646 EYIASLPDPVSE
-658 YTEGIFVG
+658 YREGILVG
-666 YRWFET
+666 YRWYDT
-672 KEVPVMYA
+672 KDVPVMYA

-688 DFEYGPLTCRQK
+688 EFEYGALTCKQK
-700 KDKFVVTFDVKNLG
+700 KDKIQVSFDLKNLG
-714 TMEADEVTQLYV
+714 DMEADEVAQLYV

-735 PLKELEAFDRVTL
+735 AEKELEAFERVAL
-748 KGGETKKV
+748 KAGETKNV
-756 TLEFPIS
+756 TLEFPLS

-769 NGTNGWVLEPGKLE
+769 NETNGWVLEPGKIE
-783 ILVGSASD
+783 ILVGSASN
-791 DIRQSITT
+791 DIRQSIYT